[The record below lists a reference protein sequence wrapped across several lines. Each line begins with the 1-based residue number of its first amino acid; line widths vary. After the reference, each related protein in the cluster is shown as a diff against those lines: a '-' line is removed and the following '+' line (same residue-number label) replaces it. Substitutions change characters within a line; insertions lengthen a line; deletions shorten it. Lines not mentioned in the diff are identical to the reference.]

1 MRDVPEGFEPLIR
14 TSPFLE
20 LLGPIFNC
28 RRDDALIL
36 GFYAQDKHCN
46 ARGSVHGGVFSS
58 VADVAL
64 GYSAA
69 LAKETPVPM
78 VTASL
83 TVDYAGSAKHGDW
96 IEVHTDVQHVGRR
109 MAYANAYFFV
119 KEVRV
124 VRASAVFSV
133 APSTPK
139 S

>member
-1 MRDVPEGFEPLIR
+1 MRDVPEGFEALIR

-20 LLGPIFNC
+20 LIGPIYNS
-28 RRDDALIL
+28 RRGDALIL
-36 GFYAQDKHCN
+36 GFYAEDKHCN
-46 ARGSVHGGVFSS
+46 ARGAVHGGVFSS
-58 VADVAL
+58 IADVAL

-69 LAKETPVPM
+69 LSKETPVPM

-96 IEVHTDVQHVGRR
+96 IEVHTDVQRVGGR

-119 KEVRV
+119 GDIRI

-133 APSTPK
+133 SPSPSK